1 MPVRPPSIA
10 MKATTALQ
18 IVTFAVD
25 VGGDVVLVHTRDG
38 STFRHPLARL
48 PRVHSAGTF
57 ERSAGVIADD
67 GFTVTW
73 AVGGTLSVFQLAWD
87 RLRTDTFSSCTAGY
101 RDLSVL
107 TPRQRSIVALT
118 VLEADVYNGGFC
130 SSSPIRAS
138 TSPPPRCRAS
148 SR

>member
-1 MPVRPPSIA
+1 

-138 TSPPPRCRAS
+138 TSPPPRCRP
-148 SR
+148 